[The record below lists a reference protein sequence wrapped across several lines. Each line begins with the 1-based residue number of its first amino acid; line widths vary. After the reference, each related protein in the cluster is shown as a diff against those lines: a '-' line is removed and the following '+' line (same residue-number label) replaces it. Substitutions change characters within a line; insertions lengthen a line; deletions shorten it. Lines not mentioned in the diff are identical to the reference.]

1 MSNSPGKK
9 DKAALWVKRQDEDRE
24 AALHAYIL
32 EHHPDYAGWLKRR
45 NAHRRDLWQEAE
57 RRYPQKRATPEML
70 TNRLLYVQLI
80 KENAA
85 LERRKKAWLSRQARA
100 WDKAHPTPLTW
111 EKRQELEAEFAKR
124 YVPTDRS

>member
-70 TNRLLYVQLI
+70 TNRLLYVQHQG
-80 KENAA
+80 
-85 LERRKKAWLSRQARA
+85 ERRPGATQEGVVEPSGACVGQGPPDAADLGEAPGAGGGVRQALRP
-100 WDKAHPTPLTW
+100 D
-111 EKRQELEAEFAKR
+111 
-124 YVPTDRS
+124 